1 MPLTTAGREV
11 FNDGATKSTWFDC
24 PYDNFLMLVG
34 RIVVTDY
41 VDLLV
46 FRHGA
51 FDLIEKPN
59 PFLMPMGDLPET
71 TPGHVDRWIRQF
83 RTEVQLPIL
92 HEMDHVLQ
100 KSDFSR
106 SDARDFFAR
115 VIDDHGLPATNLAIS
130 GGLRVSSTSSK
141 METVRP
147 SSESSFR
154 KNLRRNTGTLLLRP

>member
-24 PYDNFLMLVG
+24 PYDQGLPG
-34 RIVVTDY
+34 
-41 VDLLV
+41 
-46 FRHGA
+46 
-51 FDLIEKPN
+51 
-59 PFLMPMGDLPET
+59 GDLPET